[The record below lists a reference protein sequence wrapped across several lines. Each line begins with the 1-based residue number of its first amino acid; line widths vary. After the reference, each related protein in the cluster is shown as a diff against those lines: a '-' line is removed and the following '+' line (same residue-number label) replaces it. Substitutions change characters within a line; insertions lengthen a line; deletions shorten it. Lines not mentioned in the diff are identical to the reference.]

1 MCSPQKRKEP
11 TVDKAIEVID
21 GWVYETSE
29 DNKYRYILGK
39 PGRSNLVCVGVN
51 PSRAKPG
58 DLDPTMVQLKNRA
71 AVNGYDGFIMVNLWP
86 ERSTDPNGITD
97 EPDESIFRKN
107 AEYVRKA
114 CLYGDFVIWAAW
126 GNLIET
132 KPYLV
137 KGLREIVSELGDLG
151 FDKWRHVG
159 PLTKKDHPH
168 HPLFLATNASFE
180 PFVIED
186 YLQKIDAG
194 KHPNV

>member
-97 EPDESIFRKN
+97 FRLRN
-107 AEYVRKA
+107 A
-114 CLYGDFVIWAAW
+114 
-126 GNLIET
+126 
-132 KPYLV
+132 
-137 KGLREIVSELGDLG
+137 
-151 FDKWRHVG
+151 
-159 PLTKKDHPH
+159 
-168 HPLFLATNASFE
+168 
-180 PFVIED
+180 
-186 YLQKIDAG
+186 
-194 KHPNV
+194 